1 MDITIV
7 LKVTCIMGYGLR
19 LGIQEQRMECQKW
32 RECYILGN
40 FTKHSWECC
49 QILQAMM
56 PNMPGNV
63 TKHSCKVWQ
72 TFWGGLPSTLGYVL
86 KHSGEYPHVFW
97 RILPNI
103 LGNVG
108 SETFQRMSL
117 DTPTNA
123 LKHSRECQ

>member
-1 MDITIV
+1 
-7 LKVTCIMGYGLR
+7 
-19 LGIQEQRMECQKW
+19 
-32 RECYILGN
+32 
-40 FTKHSWECC
+40 
-49 QILQAMM
+49 MM

-117 DTPTNA
+117 DTPTNV